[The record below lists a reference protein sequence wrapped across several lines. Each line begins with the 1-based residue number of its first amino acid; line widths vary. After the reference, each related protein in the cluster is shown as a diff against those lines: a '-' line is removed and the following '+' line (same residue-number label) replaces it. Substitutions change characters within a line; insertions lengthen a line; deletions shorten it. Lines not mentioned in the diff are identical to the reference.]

1 MYVKIDKSKGAESK
15 TVANSVTQK
24 KSKGKQSIDFVDN
37 RPEVIAQRKLQA
49 MDNNKNQQ
57 YKTIQLQVAK
67 EHNSAPIQRV
77 GWLGTAL
84 IGAGITLTGAVVH
97 DLYQRYRRYI
107 EPADRT
113 AEHLRAGGIHG
124 ETEDAAL
131 NVEQG
136 LDTFNQAHTVRSDRQ
151 DDTRAHLSPLGSTLS
166 SGLRAGHS
174 DKDEILMRAIRSEFP
189 GRDDIS
195 EEELE
200 FAIQKAIMGSTRTR
214 GSITGAARTVGGV
227 ADTLGV

>member
-1 MYVKIDKSKGAESK
+1 MCNGVHQRDKA
-15 TVANSVTQK
+15 
-24 KSKGKQSIDFVDN
+24 
-37 RPEVIAQRKLQA
+37 
-49 MDNNKNQQ
+49 
-57 YKTIQLQVAK
+57 IQLQVIG
-67 EHNSAPIQRV
+67 ENNSAPIQRFGV
-77 GWLGTAL
+77 LGTVL
-84 IGAGITLTGAVVH
+84 LGAGLTLTGAVIH

-113 AEHLRAGGIHG
+113 AEHLSAGGIHG
-124 ETEDAAL
+124 ETENPAL

-136 LDTFNQAHTVRSDRQ
+136 LDTFNQAHAVRSDRQ

-166 SGLRAGHS
+166 RGLREGHS

-195 EEELE
+195 EEEFE

-214 GSITGAARTVGGV
+214 GNITGAARVVGGV
-227 ADTLGV
+227 ADKLGV